1 MNNVTLSGRLTKE
14 PDVRYGG
21 ENNSVAIAR
30 FTLAVDDYKS
40 TDFINIRA
48 LGKTAEWVE
57 KWLQKGNKVE
67 LVGKIKTGHYTGR
80 DGKEIYYT
88 EVLAS
93 SVSFGEAAGSRR
105 QTTANTQRRR
115 LYGHTRRLRR
125 RVTIRLKSS
134 AAAES
139 EE

>member
-40 TDFINIRA
+40 TDFINIRT

-67 LVGKIKTGHYTGR
+67 IVGKIKTGHYTGR

-93 SVSFGEAAGSRR
+93 SVSFGETKAEAQQRQQAAGDRP
-105 QTTANTQRRR
+105 QPTP
-115 LYGHTRRLRR
+115 
-125 RVTIRLKSS
+125 SS
-134 AAAES
+134 DGFMDIPDGYDDGLPFD
-139 EE
+139 

>member
-40 TDFINIRA
+40 T
-48 LGKTAEWVE
+48 GTA
-57 KWLQKGNKVE
+57 
-67 LVGKIKTGHYTGR
+67 
-80 DGKEIYYT
+80 
-88 EVLAS
+88 
-93 SVSFGEAAGSRR
+93 EAAGSRR

-125 RVTIRLKSS
+125 RATIRLKSS